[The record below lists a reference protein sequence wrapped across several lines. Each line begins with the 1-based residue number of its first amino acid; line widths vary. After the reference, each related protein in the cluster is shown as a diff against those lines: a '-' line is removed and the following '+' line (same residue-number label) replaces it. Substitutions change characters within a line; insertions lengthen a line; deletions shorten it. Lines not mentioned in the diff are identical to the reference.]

1 MYTEVYVCVFLYFL
15 LEFFLIKMMGS
26 RVALEI
32 FHQKIGQSPFV
43 SSSSDKVNCDASL
56 RQG

>member
-1 MYTEVYVCVFLYFL
+1 MCIFLYFL